1 MSYNNKIELFGLPG
15 AGKSTISDVNF
26 NQYFNCNKEFIY
38 DDNRIVRN
46 LKKVKNL
53 IQLSKYGCYYYVKV
67 YRYIKN
73 VVSYK
78 LKLKMYIYMASTINI
93 SIKGLKS
100 QKKLIILEE
109 GMLQVLWALCY
120 NSSITNQE
128 QKSFIYDYVTDFKEL
143 FMPEIICIKT
153 DYDVIKKRLIERNGS
168 GGSELQRDIKRDEKI
183 LNKAILVEKNI
194 LDILKQQRVSMNFL
208 KGD

>member
-15 AGKSTISDVNF
+15 AGKSTISDANF

-46 LKKVKNL
+46 LKKFKNL

-120 NSSITNQE
+120 NSSFTNQE

-183 LNKAILVEKNI
+183 FNKAILVEKNI
-194 LDILKQQRVSMNFL
+194 LDVLKQQRVSMNFL